1 MKKIFTIFG
10 LFGMLSLLLCFGCS
24 DGVDKKTTIENLIE
38 KEVKS
43 RLLHPDTYVPGETY
57 ISEKSKCFCVEH
69 SFCAKCSDGKTRWCF
84 RRFIINKDMTEVLD
98 VQSLN
103 TYWGEELD
111 TEEKMMKKNP

>member
-1 MKKIFTIFG
+1 MKKIFTILG
-10 LFGMLSLLLCFGCS
+10 LLSLLLCFGCS
-24 DGVDKKTTIENLIE
+24 EGVDKKATIEKLIE

-43 RLLHPDTYVPGETY
+43 GLLYPDTYVSGETY

-69 SFCAKCSDGKTRWCF
+69 SFSAKCSDGKTRWCF
-84 RRFIINKDMTEVLD
+84 RRFIINKSMTQVLD

-111 TEEKMMKKNP
+111 TEEKMMKKNQ